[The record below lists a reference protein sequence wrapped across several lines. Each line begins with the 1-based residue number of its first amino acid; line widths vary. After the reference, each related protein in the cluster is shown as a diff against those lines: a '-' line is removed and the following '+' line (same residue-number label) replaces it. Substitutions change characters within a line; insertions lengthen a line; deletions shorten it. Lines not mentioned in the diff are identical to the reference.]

1 MKHDLPGPD
10 IIDELLTHHGRA
22 EELFKE
28 VLHSEGGERRGAFHD
43 LVRLLSI
50 HETIE
55 EQLVHPLTR
64 SSIDAGA
71 AMVEDRL
78 REEHDAKEMLKDLYE
93 RGPDDPEFEQR
104 LLVLR
109 DAVLEHATYEE
120 RYEFPRLRQ
129 ANSPRALKALVPLA
143 RAAEAVVPTRPHPG
157 VESATANLLA
167 GPFAAISD
175 RIRDALRNAREKD

>member
-1 MKHDLPGPD
+1 VTSPD
-10 IIDELLTHHGRA
+10 VVDFLLTQHGRA

-28 VLHSEGGERRGAFHD
+28 TLNASGDARRDAFHD

-50 HETIE
+50 HETVE

-71 AMVEDRL
+71 EIVEDRL
-78 REEHDAKEMLKDLYE
+78 REEREAKEMLVHLYE

-120 RYEFPRLRQ
+120 RYEFPRLRG
-129 ANSPRALKALVPLA
+129 ANSAAALRALVPLA
-143 RAAEAVVPTRPHPG
+143 RAAEATAPTRPHPG
-157 VESATANLLA
+157 VESATKNMLMGPLA
-167 GPFAAISD
+167 SLAD
-175 RIRDALRNAREKD
+175 RARDAIRDARKD

>member
-1 MKHDLPGPD
+1 VSAGLPGPD
-10 IIDELLTHHGRA
+10 VVDVLLTHHGRA

-28 VLHSEGGERRGAFHD
+28 TLNATGEDRRGAFHD

-55 EQLVHPLTR
+55 EQLVHPLSR
-64 SSIDAGA
+64 ASIDAGA
-71 AMVEDRL
+71 ELVADRL
-78 REEHDAKEMLKDLYE
+78 HEEREAKEMLKDLYE
-93 RGPDDPEFEQR
+93 RGTDDPEFEQR

-129 ANSPRALKALVPLA
+129 ANSPRALRALVPIA

-157 VESATANLLA
+157 VESATENLLA
-167 GPFAAISD
+167 GPFAAIAD
-175 RIRDALRNAREKD
+175 RIKDALRDARR